1 MELREELLFK
11 RQRSAVFHLAQTV
24 VYSVE
29 KLSDAL
35 AADGGNGVD
44 RNALWLKFRFQLLH
58 GIIVLLVDHIDLVCR
73 NDLGSFGKRLVV
85 GRELFVD
92 GVDIRYGIA
101 SLRGSR
107 VHDMHDQSGPLNMAQ
122 KLVPK
127 PYALRRALD
136 QSGDI
141 GDHKA
146 LGVLQIHHAQ
156 IGI

>member
-1 MELREELLFK
+1 MKLREELLLK
-11 RQRSAVFHLAQTV
+11 SQGLAVLHFVKAV
-24 VYSVE
+24 VYGIE
-29 KLSDAL
+29 KFPHAPS
-35 AADGGNGVD
+35 ADGGNGVD